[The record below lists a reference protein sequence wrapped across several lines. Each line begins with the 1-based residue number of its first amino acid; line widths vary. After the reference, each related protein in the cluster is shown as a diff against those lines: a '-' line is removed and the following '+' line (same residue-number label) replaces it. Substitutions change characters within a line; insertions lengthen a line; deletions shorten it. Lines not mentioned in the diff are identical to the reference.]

1 MNIYDIKFLKAFLK
15 TEIYSRDCS
24 SENSVEHML
33 KKLINI
39 RGFYDF
45 FLGNVSVGSRSR
57 KLYSFCPN
65 FPAVYSFAESSAYTY
80 SLIHSLIHS
89 FILPTRVEHLSCPG
103 Q

>member
-1 MNIYDIKFLKAFLK
+1 MISFIPPFFLVLSKFSHFSTMNIYDIKFLKAFLK

-45 FLGNVSVGSRSR
+45 F
-57 KLYSFCPN
+57 
-65 FPAVYSFAESSAYTY
+65 
-80 SLIHSLIHS
+80 
-89 FILPTRVEHLSCPG
+89 
-103 Q
+103 